1 VLITRNALDSAVGDS
16 RAAGLIDF
24 LNSEPLDSLSRDLD
38 LIAPEE
44 VAAIFNIGVS
54 IANIQTANLGR
65 RMEDIRAGSNGFS
78 AAGFAI
84 NDRTP
89 GWSGGLA
96 GPTGPE
102 GKSGQS
108 IIQPTPDNRWG
119 VFVTG
124 LGEFTNVGD
133 TSNARGYDLSTGGL
147 TLGVDYRVCSNFA
160 IGLTGGYAHTSAG
173 LADNGSLDV
182 NGGKI
187 GLYATAFSGGF
198 YVDTAVT
205 GGFNS
210 YDTRRTAL
218 LGSALGSTNG
228 GDLTALVAGGYD
240 WKSGGLSI
248 GPIAGFQYTY
258 TSIDS
263 FTESGSLAPLSFN
276 SQNTDSIRTSVGL
289 KTSYEWKIGGVLVKP
304 ELRAAWQHEFGDTD
318 SSIVSRFAN
327 GAGNSFTVNGPQI
340 GRDSL
345 LVGAGV
351 AVLLNDRISTYAY
364 YDGELGRTNY
374 ISNNVSAGIRV
385 SF

>member
-1 VLITRNALDSAVGDS
+1 LA
-16 RAAGLIDF
+16 
-24 LNSEPLDSLSRDLD
+24 SL
-38 LIAPEE
+38 
-44 VAAIFNIGVS
+44 
-54 IANIQTANLGR
+54 ANVQTANLQR
-65 RMEDIRAGSNGFS
+65 RMDEIRAGSNGFS

-84 NDRTP
+84 NGTTP
-89 GWSGGLA
+89 NFSGGLA
-96 GPTGPE
+96 GPIGPE

-147 TLGVDYRVCSNFA
+147 TVGVDYRVSPNFA

-173 LADNGSLDV
+173 LADNGDLDV

-210 YDTRRTAL
+210 YDTSRTAL
-218 LGSALGSTNG
+218 LGEAHGSTNG

-248 GPIAGFQYTY
+248 GPIANFQYTY
-258 TSIDS
+258 TSIDG
-263 FTESGSLAPLSFN
+263 FTESGSLAPLNFN
-276 SQNTDSIRTSVGL
+276 DQNADSIRTAIGL
-289 KTSYEWKIGGVLVKP
+289 KTSYDWKIGGALLKP

-318 SSIVSRFAN
+318 YALVSRFAN
-327 GAGNSFTVNGPQI
+327 GAGSSFTVHSPTI

-351 AVLLNDRISTYAY
+351 AVLWNDRISTYAY
-364 YDGELGRTNY
+364 YDGELARTNY
-374 ISNNVSAGIRV
+374 ISNNVSVGVRV